1 MSNYEIKLDLLK
13 LKGAGVARVKGKSG
27 LEVPC
32 LVVPIKMANLFLGE
46 KGCYLSL
53 NAWANRD
60 GVPGQYGDTH
70 GIKQSIAKE
79 TLEKMTEEERKALP
93 FLGNMKPRAA
103 QPSAVDNVTNSVEV
117 AQADTQELP
126 F

>member
-1 MSNYEIKLDLLK
+1 MNYEIRLNLLA

-46 KGCYLSL
+46 KGCYLNL
-53 NAWANRD
+53 YAWENRD
-60 GVPGQYGDTH
+60 GVTGQYGDTH

-79 TLEKMTEEERKALP
+79 TREKMTEEERKALP

-103 QPSAVDNVTNSVEV
+103 QPSAVDIVTNSLEV